1 MLFAPDM
8 SKLLATSSP
17 RRPHAPAAPR
27 SRRDLLRGLRVPH
40 RRKRAAAA
48 GRLLPRGADVLA
60 RLGLMGGG
68 PARGRRA
75 DARPGPQRG
84 GGGWTR

>member
-1 MLFAPDM
+1 MLFAPEM

-48 GRLLPRGADVLA
+48 GRLLPRPADVLA
-60 RLGLMGGG
+60 RFGLVGGA
-68 PARGRRA
+68 PARGRA